1 MCVLRSLPIYAVYAI
16 SSLDTELSLRHRTQ
30 KTLHEASSGHNREL
44 PGSPRAHSP
53 AIWDV
58 TLRMAMANEFARDV
72 YILRL
77 KNDPLERESLFSRIT
92 TAMHTHLL
100 TYHLLRADPL
110 EHSEES
116 DRQFLSALTVLANV
130 QRLKRVGRTN
140 RYITCLLYTSPSP
153 RDGLLSRMPSSA

>member
-1 MCVLRSLPIYAVYAI
+1 MKSPAQI
-16 SSLDTELSLRHRTQ
+16 
-30 KTLHEASSGHNREL
+30 G
-44 PGSPRAHSP
+44 GS

-100 TYHLLRADPL
+100 RADPL

-130 QRLKRVGRTN
+130 QRLKQVWE
-140 RYITCLLYTSPSP
+140 
-153 RDGLLSRMPSSA
+153 DE